1 MTISSADHVLK
12 VGVIGLGFA
21 GTTHLD
27 AYQKVPNVEV
37 VALAGKEVP
46 RLHELGTTRGVP
58 NLYEDWEDLV
68 ARDDLDA
75 VSIGTPNFLH
85 APIAV
90 AALESGKHVLCEKP
104 LATNG
109 DEAATMVQAA
119 QKANRVLE
127 IAFNHR
133 RRGDVQLL
141 HEYVESGAL
150 GRIYH
155 AKSSWLRR
163 QGIPGIGS
171 WFTNK
176 TAAGGGPLIDLGAHV
191 LDIAL
196 FLMGEPRVLSASAA
210 TYNELGTKGVGG
222 SAFGGVKTG
231 VGSTYE
237 VEDLASAFLRLE
249 GGGTLILEASWAG
262 YSKAVE
268 DVEVELM
275 GTDGGAQIFSRNY
288 SSESTLTLFGDVA
301 GQPAI
306 TVPNLPP
313 SGRHAQVIAEFVEI
327 VRGGNWSA
335 HSGVYGL
342 HRTRVLDACYASAL
356 QGREVAVEPDLPAGA

>member
-1 MTISSADHVLK
+1 MTISSAEQTLK

-27 AYQKVPNVEV
+27 AYQKLANVEV

-68 ARDDLDA
+68 ARDDLDI

-90 AALESGKHVLCEKP
+90 AALGSGKHVLCEKP
-104 LATNG
+104 LATSG
-109 DEAATMVQAA
+109 DEAAKMVEAA
-119 QKANRVLE
+119 QQANRVLE

-141 HEYVESGAL
+141 RQYIESGAL

-163 QGIPGIGS
+163 QGIPGLGS

-176 TAAGGGPLIDLGAHV
+176 AMAGGGPLIDLGAHV

-196 FLMGEPRVLSASAA
+196 FLMGEPRVLSASCA
-210 TYNELGTKGVGG
+210 TYNELGTKGIGGSTYGGGKSGGG
-222 SAFGGVKTG
+222 SA
-231 VGSTYE
+231 YE

-262 YSKAVE
+262 YGKAVE

-275 GTDGGAQIFSRNY
+275 GTEGGAQIFSSNY
-288 SSESTLTLFGDVA
+288 SQDHTLKLFTDVID
-301 GQPAI
+301 QPAI

-313 SGRHAQVIAEFVEI
+313 PGRHQQVVAEFVDI

-335 HSGVYGL
+335 HTGVYGL

-356 QGREVAVEPDLPAGA
+356 QGREVAVEPDLPADA